1 MRAHAAVRRTRG
13 DDVEVERMAKDSES
27 AFRQYLENAF
37 PIDGKRT
44 RSAVIRQALAE
55 KIASYLKGSAQNSDK
70 IFRHFVK
77 KSGFELLDLPS
88 VGIRDALVVRVKEE
102 HKVKCGDRAC
112 NKSSVKV

>member
-1 MRAHAAVRRTRG
+1 
-13 DDVEVERMAKDSES
+13 MAKDSES

-55 KIASYLKGSAQNSDK
+55 KIASGSAQNSDK

-102 HKVKCGDRAC
+102 HKVKCGDRTC
-112 NKSSVKV
+112 NKSSVIIIKTYTCMSCPLTTVFQN